1 MKSFALLSL
10 GALAGLFCGGS
21 AQGNT
26 SALDA
31 LVLRQLPFHADSF
44 VFHLPEEEVQVN
56 VRTHSALDTFT
67 LFDGS
72 DGKVNI
78 ECSTKSACSRG
89 LYTYISQLQLKLTGN
104 IDILLRSG
112 KWIYTGLE
120 VGWVNCLTNY
130 PQ

>member
-1 MKSFALLSL
+1 MKGFTLLSL
-10 GALAGLFCGGS
+10 AVFVGLICGGA

-31 LVLRQLPFHADSF
+31 LVQRQLPFHADSF
-44 VFHLPEEEVQVN
+44 VFHLEEEVQVN

-89 LYTYISQLQLKLTGN
+89 LYTYF
-104 IDILLRSG
+104 
-112 KWIYTGLE
+112 
-120 VGWVNCLTNY
+120 
-130 PQ
+130 PQGVM